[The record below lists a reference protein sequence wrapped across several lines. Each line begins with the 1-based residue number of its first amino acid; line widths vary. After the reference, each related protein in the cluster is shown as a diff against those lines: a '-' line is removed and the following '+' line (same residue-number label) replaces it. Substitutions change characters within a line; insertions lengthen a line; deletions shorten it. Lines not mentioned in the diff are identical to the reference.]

1 MKQILT
7 LLAVGGIA
15 GFFLGGYAVLNSELQ
30 EENERLRSELEN
42 KDEEEESE

>member
-30 EENERLRSELEN
+30 DEVEDLRSQLEN
-42 KDEEEESE
+42 KEEESE